1 MAEALLAKDHFY
13 VNASYYNDTNEDQD
27 ALISVKDNADILERS
42 EGWLVHVTRFSCD
55 SMRSLAYIVA
65 DESATWNI
73 LVKNQNGS
81 VTHAWDFVLDRD
93 YATPHDLIG
102 EMNMKSRYMN
112 AATSGVF
119 VNKHWEAYRFEIDAG
134 GRFRLKMAT
143 PPAMRHGWHI
153 SYAGSS
159 SMNKLLGFEEITPF
173 VRFAPPP
180 SAQFCRALEF
190 MEREC
195 NVQNT
200 VINGETGAFWKAVND
215 ALIELLNGM
224 EIKNMLSNTS
234 SSQEP
239 TTVTQLNM
247 SNVLWHTTLNSAVFK
262 TVYKGEN
269 PTSAAHANEARLPRS
284 GSNMICE
291 FLTRPFGYDSRDA
304 GPKTSVTEM
313 TWQTPYL
320 GEGGQYISGYMEF
333 RDLGFGT
340 VRSPAKYPVTKP
352 GTYLWTN
359 SRYVYP
365 LDSIPG
371 YRYSGTQPFGSQYS
385 VCVDHYMSGN
395 DSHRQFRLE
404 NPLPLFVKVGD
415 DMWTQDQCQVSHYA
429 RVVAHRFAIEY
440 ISPDR
445 KEVRVDWP
453 FGPETRA
460 DLYYAHQDLI
470 FTDRRVPYQSRSQSF
485 VGVTYWYEDTFNG
498 QPVTVI
504 ETVGDTNAS
513 VGDSLYIMAI
523 DTPDADLAVP
533 YVIVAA
539 EVTKLIK
546 IIGTLGTELSAIA
559 PANTLVAALGTRLLY
574 VDKSK
579 FDKIR
584 WAQDTIRMKR
594 AASTYTYQGIAP
606 VEVRAQRGYYVN
618 GITYQPTHEQA
629 FDTAQLTLQV
639 KKFGD
644 IIQRTPLFQGG
655 GSGFAANSVTE
666 RIADAMI
673 EKVPLSSTEIGL
685 TTGGGVDFKARLVNA
700 INNQSRNMIRPRY
713 VGTRPTE
720 LIQRFPSV
728 WWTVRM
734 YQQHANLSASGNAEI
749 ARINAFVKDN
759 SSDRPIMRF
768 VHMAPSITEYLSFAG
783 GAGSSLTTTVSPI
796 ITGVA
801 VQTDQPSYNSPLEDT
816 FVIWVPRL
824 IGGSQPISHAGVM
837 TEGTRAWNAYFS
849 ITYNRLTRAYHL
861 CKKEHTALA
870 LTADRES
877 RIYGEDGDYISSS
890 LMSQI
895 DAIFPYRQ
903 IILTSNDLMQVA
915 ERSQDVSVTE
925 PILSTYTLPTI
936 IPTSVDKE
944 GEASG
949 GTSQPFGTIYFSEG
963 GTRRF
968 HHLVKVNGGMR
979 KFSIQA
985 MLSYKNSAI
994 NPTTIRLQPGGQFTC
1009 QLLFMRKNDE

>member
-1 MAEALLAKDHFY
+1 MAEALIAKDHFY
-13 VNASYYNDTNEDQD
+13 VNGSYYNDTNEDQD

-42 EGWLVHVTRFSCD
+42 EGWLVHVTRFTCD

-65 DESATWNI
+65 DETATWKI
-73 LVKNQNGS
+73 LAKNQNNT
-81 VTHAWDFVLDRD
+81 VTHAWEFVLDRD

-112 AATSGVF
+112 AALSGVF
-119 VNKHWEAYRFEIDAG
+119 RNQHWEAYRFEIDAG

-143 PPAMRHGWHI
+143 PPAMRNGWHI
-153 SYAGSS
+153 SYAGSP

-173 VRFAPPP
+173 IRFAPPP
-180 SAQFCRALEF
+180 AAQFCRALEF

-200 VINGETGAFWKAVND
+200 VVNGENGSFWKAVND

-224 EIKNMLSNTS
+224 EIKNMLTNTS
-234 SSQEP
+234 TSEEP
-239 TTVTQLNM
+239 TSVTQLNM
-247 SNVLWHTTLNSAVFK
+247 DSATWHTTLNTAVFK
-262 TVYKGEN
+262 TVYKGET
-269 PTSAAHANEARLPRS
+269 PSAAAHASEARLPRS
-284 GSNMICE
+284 GANVICE
-291 FLTRPFGYDSRDA
+291 FLTRPIGQDTRDA
-304 GPKTSVTEM
+304 GTKTSVTTM
-313 TWQTPYL
+313 NWQTPYV
-320 GEGGQYISGYMEF
+320 GTGGQYISGYMEF
-333 RDLGFGT
+333 RDIYLDS
-340 VRSPAKYPVTKP
+340 VRSPAHYPVAQP
-352 GTYLWTN
+352 GTYQWTN

-371 YRYSGTQPFGSQYS
+371 YRFSGLLAHGSTQS
-385 VCVDHYMSGN
+385 VCVDHYWAGDDAYRSL
-395 DSHRQFRLE
+395 QLE
-404 NPLPLFVKVGD
+404 NALPLYVKVGH
-415 DMWTQDQCQVSHYA
+415 DMWTQDQTQSSHFA
-429 RVVAHRFAIEY
+429 NIIANRFGIEY
-440 ISPDR
+440 ISADR

-460 DLYYAHQDLI
+460 DPTYAHQDLL

-485 VGVTYWYEDTFNG
+485 VGVTQWYEETFNG
-498 QPVTVI
+498 QAVTTIV
-504 ETVGDTNAS
+504 TVGDTNAS

-523 DTPDADLAVP
+523 DSPDADLAVAYP
-533 YVIVAA
+533 IIAA
-539 EVTKLIK
+539 DSVTKQIK
-546 IIGTLGTELSAIA
+546 ITGTLGTELSAIA
-559 PANTLVAALGTRLLY
+559 PPNTVSNLLGTRLLY

-579 FDKIR
+579 IDKIR

-594 AASTYTYQGIAP
+594 AATTFSYQGIAP
-606 VEVRAQRGYYVN
+606 VELRSQRGYYVN
-618 GITYQPTHEQA
+618 GINYGPTHVQA
-629 FDTAQLTLQV
+629 YNTAQLVLQV

-644 IIQRTPLFQGG
+644 IIQRTPLFQDG
-655 GSGFAANSVTE
+655 GSAFAANSVTE
-666 RIADAMI
+666 RMADDMI
-673 EKVPLSSTEIGL
+673 VKVPHSSTEIDH
-685 TTGGGVDFKARLVNA
+685 TTAGGVDFKARLVNA
-700 INNQSRNMIRPRY
+700 ADNQSRNMIRPRHY
-713 VGTRPTE
+713 GIRPQE
-720 LIQRFPSV
+720 LVVRFPSV
-728 WWTVRM
+728 EWTVRM
-734 YQQHANLSASGNAEI
+734 YQPSVSATGNEER
-749 ARINAFVKDN
+749 ARINAFVKEN

-768 VHMAPSITEYLSFAG
+768 VNITPSQSEYLSFTG
-783 GAGSSLTTTVSPI
+783 GAGSSITTTVSPI

-801 VQTDQPSYNSPLEDT
+801 SQIDTASHTAPEVDT
-816 FVIWVPRL
+816 FIVWIPRV
-824 IGGSQPISHAGVM
+824 IGGTQPISHTAAASES
-837 TEGTRAWNAYFS
+837 TSAWNAYFS
-849 ITYNRLTRAYHL
+849 IVYDRLTRAYNL

-903 IILTSNDLMQVA
+903 IVLTSTDLLQVA
-915 ERSQDVSVTE
+915 ERSQDVSVTQ

-979 KFSIQA
+979 KFSVRA
-985 MLSYKNSAI
+985 MLSYKDSSI
-994 NPTTIRLQPGGQFTC
+994 EPTTIRLQPGGQFTC

>member
-65 DESATWNI
+65 DESATWKI

-173 VRFAPPP
+173 VRFAPSP
-180 SAQFCRALEF
+180 SAQYCRALEF

-284 GSNMICE
+284 GSNVICE

-320 GEGGQYISGYMEF
+320 GQGGQYISGYMEF
-333 RDLGFGT
+333 RDLAYGT
-340 VRSPAKYPVTKP
+340 VRSPAKYPVMRP

-415 DMWTQDQCQVSHYA
+415 DMWTQDQ
-429 RVVAHRFAIEY
+429 
-440 ISPDR
+440 
-445 KEVRVDWP
+445 K
-453 FGPETRA
+453 
-460 DLYYAHQDLI
+460 
-470 FTDRRVPYQSRSQSF
+470 
-485 VGVTYWYEDTFNG
+485 
-498 QPVTVI
+498 
-504 ETVGDTNAS
+504 
-513 VGDSLYIMAI
+513 
-523 DTPDADLAVP
+523 
-533 YVIVAA
+533 
-539 EVTKLIK
+539 
-546 IIGTLGTELSAIA
+546 
-559 PANTLVAALGTRLLY
+559 
-574 VDKSK
+574 
-579 FDKIR
+579 
-584 WAQDTIRMKR
+584 
-594 AASTYTYQGIAP
+594 
-606 VEVRAQRGYYVN
+606 
-618 GITYQPTHEQA
+618 
-629 FDTAQLTLQV
+629 
-639 KKFGD
+639 
-644 IIQRTPLFQGG
+644 
-655 GSGFAANSVTE
+655 
-666 RIADAMI
+666 
-673 EKVPLSSTEIGL
+673 
-685 TTGGGVDFKARLVNA
+685 
-700 INNQSRNMIRPRY
+700 
-713 VGTRPTE
+713 
-720 LIQRFPSV
+720 
-728 WWTVRM
+728 
-734 YQQHANLSASGNAEI
+734 
-749 ARINAFVKDN
+749 
-759 SSDRPIMRF
+759 
-768 VHMAPSITEYLSFAG
+768 
-783 GAGSSLTTTVSPI
+783 
-796 ITGVA
+796 
-801 VQTDQPSYNSPLEDT
+801 
-816 FVIWVPRL
+816 
-824 IGGSQPISHAGVM
+824 
-837 TEGTRAWNAYFS
+837 
-849 ITYNRLTRAYHL
+849 
-861 CKKEHTALA
+861 
-870 LTADRES
+870 S
-877 RIYGEDGDYISSS
+877 RI
-890 LMSQI
+890 M
-895 DAIFPYRQ
+895 
-903 IILTSNDLMQVA
+903 
-915 ERSQDVSVTE
+915 
-925 PILSTYTLPTI
+925 
-936 IPTSVDKE
+936 
-944 GEASG
+944 
-949 GTSQPFGTIYFSEG
+949 
-963 GTRRF
+963 
-968 HHLVKVNGGMR
+968 
-979 KFSIQA
+979 
-985 MLSYKNSAI
+985 
-994 NPTTIRLQPGGQFTC
+994 PGS
-1009 QLLFMRKNDE
+1009 